1 MAAGEKNPMGGNKGH
16 GGVLEL
22 GKLGTRVPEFSRD
35 GSSNPRLTSG
45 FSGGHDGQP
54 CDIAP
59 TLCWVNDSDDKKRL
73 GKPCR
78 GRLKTSTPKLS
89 TR

>member
-1 MAAGEKNPMGGNKGH
+1 MAAGEKNPMGGGGGNKGH

-35 GSSNPRLTSG
+35 GSSNPRLTGG

-59 TLCWVNDSDDKKRL
+59 TLCWATDSDD
-73 GKPCR
+73 
-78 GRLKTSTPKLS
+78 
-89 TR
+89 